1 MALPTSPPTDSAVSR
16 RSPWLVLL
24 GLVASVALALAC
36 YYYFTGDDHAFPI
49 EPVAQL
55 TPVPTTLAPV
65 RVGLAEL
72 PVRVNGYL
80 VTQTYDV
87 TGPYVQPVAASL
99 LLSLL
104 AICLVYY
111 LAVVSTLARTP
122 FVVSMGLLIFL
133 LMSLNADLLGVF
145 DTSKQYFLIAALL
158 ALGLPAYAFHAFW
171 PQTSLSRRLLTFAAI
186 VAILSGLLLWRS
198 DYSAPFVV
206 LHLASYFTAGGAAVV
221 GLLTL
226 WVCFENIYGLLW
238 FNTQAENPA
247 SRFGLWPF
255 LLASGLYLG
264 ILLFYY
270 LNEGEVL
277 LFAGLRLD
285 PLVLLLPSVVVGWLG
300 LRRRAATYND
310 WLPYWPVASHLYL
323 VLTALAA
330 GALGY
335 AFVTANDPLL
345 SAARDFVG
353 LALLTGGVGFMIYLL
368 LNFAPLIKQRLR
380 VYRVVYEPRRVPF
393 YAVYIFAL
401 GALIAVEVRN
411 NFFVLDQV
419 QAGYYN
425 NIGDLTRLQSEQQ
438 PQADALALLAERYYA
453 ESDVLDRYN
462 RKASFGRAAL
472 YRFRAQRQ
480 NEINALRRALS
491 RQPSEKVSL
500 RLAALYTTDQRDFFD
515 RLQVLREA
523 LKAHPRS
530 AFIASDLAQLYTR
543 STLTDSVATYQARA
557 EALAPNNAVLRANK
571 LAFFMQHQQWKDAQA
586 LVADQ
591 PIPEDAVA
599 LQTNTLLLA
608 QLTRKPTPKT
618 PAPPRDQDLTS
629 ATFAQVY
636 HLALNSIGRR
646 DTSLLPVLGKLAQR
660 PGNAAY
666 FEQLTFLR
674 ALTQYY
680 GGHPMTAQN
689 TLLPLTGGTSA
700 EAAYYHNLWGTW
712 LLDQQLY
719 NSAIARLAVAKQ
731 GGYAEAA
738 LPRAYAFALNSQLDS
753 ARLSLQTVAQ
763 EKNPLIAQPARMLQ
777 QVLSTDF
784 NRDYRLASE
793 AVRAQYLVVRGA
805 SLYPESLVIQA
816 AALRDP
822 AARQAALLA
831 QVPRA
836 IRVGQVQEAREAI
849 ERYAAPVAE
858 KTPTASAWNVVRG
871 QLYTQEKKPA
881 ELQQFLQ
888 TAYFTSLDR
897 AYGLYYQAELA
908 QLQQQP
914 SKAARLYAQLSREAP
929 YLEPAM
935 LSAAA
940 FYTAQ
945 RNFTATYNLLQ
956 HALTANAQSAALLKA
971 YAMATIPAGL
981 GDYASAPLEEL
992 RTLLSP
998 AEYATFRQ
1006 QFEARHA
1013 AQLAETAPWK

>member
-1 MALPTSPPTDSAVSR
+1 MI
-16 RSPWLVLL
+16 
-24 GLVASVALALAC
+24 ASIALALAC
-36 YYYFTGDDHAFPI
+36 YYYFTGDDHTFPV

-55 TPVPTTLAPV
+55 TPVPTTLSPV

-87 TGPYVQPVAASL
+87 AGPYVQPVAAGI

-122 FVVSMGLLIFL
+122 FVVAMGLLIFL
-133 LMSLNADLLGVF
+133 LMSLNADSLGVF
-145 DTSKQYFLIAALL
+145 DTSKQYFLIATLL

-171 PQTSLSRRLLTFAAI
+171 PQASFRLRLVTFATLV
-186 VAILSGLLLWRS
+186 VAISALLLWRS
-198 DYSAPFVV
+198 EYSASFVA

-238 FNTQAENPA
+238 FNTQAENPN

-277 LFAGLRLD
+277 LLAGLRLD
-285 PLVLLLPSVVVGWLG
+285 PLVLLLPAVVVGWLG
-300 LRRRAATYND
+300 LHRRAATYND

-323 VLTALAA
+323 VLVALAA

-335 AFVTANDPLL
+335 ALATANDPLL
-345 SAARDFVG
+345 AAARDFVG
-353 LALLTGGVGFMIYLL
+353 LAFLTGGVGFLIYVL
-368 LNFAPLIKQRLR
+368 LNFTPLIKQRLR

-393 YAVYIFAL
+393 YAVYVFGL

-425 NIGDLTRLQSEQQ
+425 NIGDLTRLQSELQ
-438 PQADALALLAERYYA
+438 PQTDALALLAERYYA

-491 RQPSEKVSL
+491 RRPSEKVSL
-500 RLAALYTTDQRDFFD
+500 RLAALYTDQRDFFD
-515 RLQVLREA
+515 RLQVLREG
-523 LKAHPRS
+523 LKAHPGS

-543 STLTDSVATYQARA
+543 STLTDSVVTYQARA
-557 EALAPNNAVLRANK
+557 AALAPNNAVLRANK
-571 LAFFMQHQQWKDAQA
+571 LAFLMQHQQWKAAQE
-586 LVADQ
+586 LVAAQ
-591 PIPEDAVA
+591 PTADDAVA
-599 LQTNTLLLA
+599 LQVNELLLA
-608 QLTRKPTPKT
+608 QLTRKSTPKV
-618 PAPPRDQDLTS
+618 PASSPEQDLAP
-629 ATFAQVY
+629 ATFAKVY

-646 DTSLLPVLGKLAQR
+646 DTSLLSTLGQLAQR
-660 PGNAAY
+660 PGNTAY

-674 ALTQYY
+674 ALLQHY
-680 GGHPMTAQN
+680 GGHAVAAQN
-689 TLLPLTGGTSA
+689 TLLPLTGGNSP
-700 EAAYYHNLWGTW
+700 EAAYYHNVWGMW

-719 NSAIARLAVAKQ
+719 SSAAARLAVAEQ

-738 LPRAYAFALNSQLDS
+738 LPRAYAFALNGQLDS
-753 ARLSLQTVAQ
+753 ARASVQRVSQA
-763 EKNPLIAQPARMLQ
+763 KDPLITRPLRALQ
-777 QVLSTDF
+777 QALATDF
-784 NRDYRLASE
+784 NRDYRLASDS
-793 AVRAQYLVVRGA
+793 VRAQYLVVRGA
-805 SLYPESLVIQA
+805 ALYPESLIIQA
-816 AALRDP
+816 AALRNP
-822 AARQAALLA
+822 TARQAALLA

-836 IRVGQVQEAREAI
+836 IQVGQLPEAREAI
-849 ERYAAPVAE
+849 QRYAPPVTD
-858 KTPTASAWNVVRG
+858 KTQAASNWNVVRG
-871 QLYTQEKKPA
+871 QLYSQEKNLA
-881 ELQQFLQ
+881 ELQQLVQ
-888 TAYFTSLDR
+888 AAYFAIPDQ
-897 AYGLYYQAELA
+897 AYRWYYQAELA
-908 QLQQQP
+908 QLQRQP
-914 SKAARLYAQLSREAP
+914 AKAARLYAQIGREAP
-929 YLEPAM
+929 YLEPAV
-935 LSAAA
+935 LAAA
-940 FYTAQ
+940 TFYTSQ

-956 HALTANAQSAALLKA
+956 QALLANPQSVALLKA
-971 YAMATIPAGL
+971 YTMATIPAGL
-981 GDYASAPLEEL
+981 GDYAAAPLEEL

-1013 AQLAETAPWK
+1013 AQLTETAPWK